1 MNKLKPPET
10 PREALKLALWLTI
23 SAPSHEKMIEAG
35 KVAMQLI
42 RTLPHEVVEE
52 VMTEIEDSIE
62 ARERALFGM
71 PIDDLKSH

>member
-1 MNKLKPPET
+1 MRKNNIPET
-10 PREALKLALWLTI
+10 PREALKLALWLSI
-23 SAPSHEKMIEAG
+23 SAPSHEKMVAAG

-42 RTLPHEVVEE
+42 RILPHEVVEE

-71 PIDDLKSH
+71 PIDELKTH